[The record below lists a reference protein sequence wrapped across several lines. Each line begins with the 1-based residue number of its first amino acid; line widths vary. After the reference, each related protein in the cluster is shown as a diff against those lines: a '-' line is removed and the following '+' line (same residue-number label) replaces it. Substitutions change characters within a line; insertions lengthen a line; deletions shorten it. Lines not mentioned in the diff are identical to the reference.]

1 MQKRQKDLKFHK
13 KKIGKK
19 YFLQVDYMR
28 IKFLHIVLLVFI
40 SSYSYA
46 QEAEL
51 KATVS
56 KNKLGANQRLR
67 IQFSVNKQG
76 ADNFKPPN
84 FKNFRVIAG
93 PSQSISQSMSWINGS
108 KEVIF
113 NKSFT
118 YILKPLKKG
127 EYNIPSASI
136 EYQGKI
142 IKSEPVKVIVLDPVD
157 VPKDPN
163 DPNYIAEQNIHL
175 VAEISKSRPYIGEG
189 IYVEYK
195 LYVSQNVSV
204 NDYSVTESPQYDG
217 FWNQEIRVNGLPVR
231 MGTYNGEQYRYV
243 VLKKQ
248 FLIPTKSGRL
258 SIDPMKMDVVI
269 GVPTGR
275 ADFFGNQITRNV
287 SRSFASAKK
296 IIIPKELP
304 LEGKPEDF
312 SGAVGDFSF
321 SVTSSRNTLKSN
333 ETALVSAKV
342 KGKGNLKLFE
352 IPEIKTPSEL
362 EVFTPE
368 QREKVV
374 VLSDGIKGSVAKEFT
389 VVPQYKGKYKI
400 PSVSFSYFN
409 PRTKKYKT
417 VTSEDLFIEVLEGK
431 ELVTNSDKNNTIKKD
446 VVTTGK
452 NFRYIQTKS
461 SFVMNE
467 QPDFYQSNLFY
478 ALLILPLVMIP
489 AGILIAKRNEARN
502 NDILS
507 SKLRKADRLAK
518 KYLSTAKKQI
528 KNEDE
533 FYIALEKALHNY
545 LKAKL
550 RIETSDISRDKI
562 SSFLAEK
569 EVEQETISKFINVFD
584 SCDLARY
591 SPVTQ
596 VMMNEDYEK
605 AKSVI
610 TQIDKHF

>member
-1 MQKRQKDLKFHK
+1 
-13 KKIGKK
+13 
-19 YFLQVDYMR
+19 MR
-28 IKFLHIVLLVFI
+28 IKFLHIVLLVLI
-40 SSYSYA
+40 SSFTYA

-51 KATVS
+51 KATLS

-136 EYQGKI
+136 EYQGKT

-417 VTSEDLFIEVLEGK
+417 VTSDDLFIEVIEGK
-431 ELVTNSDKNNTIKKD
+431 ELITNSDKNNTIKKD

-467 QPDFYQSNLFY
+467 QSDFYQSNLFY
-478 ALLILPLVMIP
+478 LLLILPLVMIP

-502 NDILS
+502 NDILG
-507 SKLRKADRLAK
+507 SKLRKADNLAK

-550 RIETSDISRDKI
+550 GIETSDISRDKI

-569 EVEQETISKFINVFD
+569 EVGQETISKFINVFD